1 MELFFHLGARI
12 KMKENQSAADQAPP
26 PDNLNG
32 LRQAITDRF
41 PTLSKRL
48 QDIAR
53 FALDCPNEMAI
64 ETVAT
69 IAGRA
74 GVQPS
79 AIIRFANSFG
89 YSGFSEMQRIFQSS
103 LLERVPSYNERL
115 RRALALEHEGGPSS
129 SAELLQEFCAANS
142 VSLRHLS
149 EVVPPA
155 KLAEAIE
162 LLSAAKVVHL
172 LGMRRSFPVAAYL
185 AYALSHAECRTH
197 LMTGVA
203 GLLAEQGGLMTSD
216 DVLVAISASPYA
228 QETVATVE
236 AAAAKG
242 VRILAITDSQL
253 SPIGRLATIA
263 FHINDA
269 ELRGFRSL
277 TATLCLAQTLAVGL
291 ALRAVKEN

>member
-1 MELFFHLGARI
+1 
-12 KMKENQSAADQAPP
+12 MKVDHSATSQAEAPNNM
-26 PDNLNG
+26 DA

-53 FALDCPNEMAI
+53 FALDHPNDMAI
-64 ETVAT
+64 ETVAN
-69 IAGRA
+69 IARRA

-79 AIIRFANSFG
+79 AMIRFANGFG
-89 YSGFSEMQRIFQSS
+89 YSGFTEMQRIFQSS

-115 RRALALEHEGGPSS
+115 RRALALDHEGGPSS
-129 SAELLQEFCAANS
+129 SAELLHEFCSANA

-149 EVVPPA
+149 EVVPPS
-155 KLAEAIE
+155 KLEEAIR
-162 LLSAAKVVHL
+162 LLSSAKVVHL

-203 GLLAEQGGLMTSD
+203 GLLTEQGGLMTSD

-228 QETVATVE
+228 QETVAAVE

-253 SPIGRLATIA
+253 SPIGRLATLA
-263 FHINDA
+263 FHVNDA

-291 ALRAVKEN
+291 ALRAVKED